1 MRRSFCLAIV
11 IGLAPLSPPAWATQ
25 PVDIELVLAVDLS
38 GSVDG
43 AEQALQ
49 RDGLVA
55 AFRDAAVVDAIS
67 ALTGGAA
74 MALVGWAGAGQE
86 RTLVPWCHLSGRASA
101 ADFADRIA
109 AALPAQF
116 DGPAKTAI
124 GDALAW
130 SLVEL
135 VGNAFAGR
143 RVIDLA
149 GDGRSTD
156 GAYPGPERDKSV
168 AMGVTINGLVI
179 LNEEP
184 YLDEYYRRTVIGGP
198 GAFVMSIADYGDFA
212 EAIRRKLLRE
222 LVSGP
227 TASR

>member
-1 MRRSFCLAIV
+1 MCRNSRIAAAV
-11 IGLAPLSPPAWATQ
+11 GLALLPSAALATQ
-25 PVDIELVLAVDLS
+25 PVDIELVLAIDLS

-49 RDGLVA
+49 RDGLAA
-55 AFRDAAVVDAIS
+55 AFRDREVVDAIGS
-67 ALTGGAA
+67 LAGGAA

-86 RTLVPWCHLSGRASA
+86 RMLVPWCHLSGRASA

-109 AALPAQF
+109 AALPARF

-130 SLVEL
+130 SLAPL
-135 VGNAFAGR
+135 ASNAFTGR
-143 RVIDLA
+143 RVVDVA

-156 GAYPGPERDKSV
+156 GAYPGPERDKGV
-168 AMGVTINGLVI
+168 AAGATINGLVI

-184 YLDEYYRRTVIGGP
+184 YLDEYYRLTVIGGP
-198 GAFVMSIADYGDFA
+198 GAFVMSIADYGDYA
-212 EAIRRKLLRE
+212 VAIRRKLLRE
-222 LVSGP
+222 LAPGP
-227 TASR
+227 TASQ